1 MRYSFDSFSLD
12 TDRFELSRAGTPIHI
27 EPQVLELL
35 VLLVENRDR
44 MVSKD
49 EIIERVWRGRVV
61 SEAAVSSRVKA
72 ARQALGDDGQAQRY
86 IRTVHRKGFRFIAEV
101 RSGGA
106 EHGAGAVSE
115 RSADALPAS
124 AQSDAATPPA
134 PSAAAEASPGGSH
147 AARPAVAVL
156 PFSNLSADPD
166 QEYFSDGVT
175 ADLIARLSKHRWID
189 VVARNTSFG
198 YKGRAAD
205 VREVGATLQV
215 DYVVEGSVRRAG
227 NRVRVSV
234 QLADTRSGHSKW
246 AEHYDRELADI
257 FALQD
262 EITEMIAAR
271 LEPEIGF
278 AERNKLVQSRPPD
291 LRAWDCYH
299 LGIHHFYKFTGP
311 DNVEAQRLLRRSQEL
326 DPLLGEAF
334 AWWAY
339 AVILGMVYWDTRPT
353 AELLDEALAACD
365 RALAI
370 DRQNATFHALR
381 ARVLLAR
388 REYDQAIVE
397 NQAAIEL
404 NPSFAAA
411 HCGLGDSLT
420 YEKRYEEAMHCFDRA
435 IALSPNDPQLWAF
448 YSYGALAMI
457 FKGEYA
463 RALQWTDKA
472 ASIANCQYW
481 TRAHRAVA
489 LAHLDRLDE
498 ARQAGERLLREMPRF
513 SCRFAREKLFYLREQ
528 DQVEG
533 YLQGLRLAGI
543 PEA

>member
-1 MRYSFDSFSLD
+1 MRYSFDAFSLD
-12 TDRFELSRAGTPIHI
+12 TDRFELSRDGTAIHI

-35 VLLVENRDR
+35 VLLVENRGR

-49 EIIERVWRGRVV
+49 EIIEKVWRGRVV
-61 SEAAVSSRVKA
+61 SEAAVSSRIKA
-72 ARQALGDDGQAQRY
+72 ARQALDDDGQAQRY

-101 RSGGA
+101 RSCGA
-106 EHGAGAVSE
+106 EDDTEMAPERPVEAVAVDSH
-115 RSADALPAS
+115 SGVL
-124 AQSDAATPPA
+124 Q
-134 PSAAAEASPGGSH
+134 AAAVAADASPGGSH

-189 VVARNTSFG
+189 VIARNTSFG
-198 YKGRAAD
+198 YKGKAAD
-205 VREVGATLQV
+205 VREVGAALQV

-227 NRVRVSV
+227 NRIRIGVH
-234 QLADTRSGHSKW
+234 LADARSGHSKW

-257 FALQD
+257 FVLQD

-299 LGIHHFYKFTGP
+299 LGIYHFYKFTGP
-311 DNVEAQRLLRRSQEL
+311 DNVEAQRLLRRSQAL

-334 AWWAY
+334 VWWAY
-339 AVILGMVYWDTRPT
+339 AVILGMVYWDTPPT

-370 DRQNATFHALR
+370 DRHNATFHALR

-397 NQAAIEL
+397 NQAAIDL

-420 YEKRYEEAMHCFDRA
+420 YEKRYEEALHCFDRA

-457 FKGEYA
+457 FMGEFA
-463 RALQWTDKA
+463 TALQWTDKA
-472 ASIANCQYW
+472 ASIGNCQYW

-489 LAHLDRLDE
+489 LAHLDRLDD
-498 ARQAGERLLREMPRF
+498 ARDTGERLLREMPRF

-528 DQVEG
+528 EQVEC

-543 PEA
+543 PED

>member
-1 MRYSFDSFSLD
+1 MQYRFDAFSLD
-12 TDRFELSRAGTPIHI
+12 TDRFELARDGVPIRI

-35 VLLVENRDR
+35 VLLVESRDR

-49 EIIERVWRGRVV
+49 EIIEKVWRGRIV
-61 SEAAVSSRVKA
+61 SEAAVSSRIKA
-72 ARQALGDDGQAQRY
+72 ARQALDDDGQVQRY
-86 IRTVHRKGFRFIAEV
+86 IRTIHRKGFRFVGDVSSSAGDDPPAVRGPPGEPSFEDEGAMPPATPAAATAA
-101 RSGGA
+101 RSG
-106 EHGAGAVSE
+106 
-115 RSADALPAS
+115 
-124 AQSDAATPPA
+124 
-134 PSAAAEASPGGSH
+134 H

-156 PFSNLSADPD
+156 PFGNLSADPD

-189 VVARNTSFG
+189 VMARNCSFG
-198 YKGRAAD
+198 YKGRAVD
-205 VREVGATLQV
+205 VREVGAALRV

-227 NRVRVSV
+227 NRIRVGV
-234 QLADTRSGHSKW
+234 QLADTHTGHNKW

-262 EITEMIAAR
+262 EITETIAAR

-291 LRAWDCYH
+291 LRAWDCFH

-311 DNVEAQRLLRRSQEL
+311 DNVEAQRLLRRSQAL

-339 AVILGMVYWDTRPT
+339 ALILGMIYWDTPPT

-365 RALAI
+365 RALEI
-370 DRQNATFHALR
+370 DRYNATFHALR

-388 REYDQAIVE
+388 CEYDQAIVE
-397 NQAAIEL
+397 NQAAIDL

-457 FKGEYA
+457 FKGDYDT
-463 RALQWTDKA
+463 ALQWTDKA
-472 ASIANCQYW
+472 ANIPNCQYW

-498 ARQAGERLLREMPRF
+498 ARDAGERLLREMPRF
-513 SCRFAREKLFYLREQ
+513 TCRFAREKLFYLREQ
-528 DQVEG
+528 EQVER
-533 YLQGLRLAGI
+533 YLAGLRLARI
-543 PEA
+543 PEG

>member
-1 MRYSFDSFSLD
+1 MRYSFDAFSLD
-12 TDRFELSRAGTPIHI
+12 TDRFELSREGTPIHL

-35 VLLVENRDR
+35 VLLVENCDR

-49 EIIERVWRGRVV
+49 EIIDKVWRGRVV
-61 SEAAVSSRVKA
+61 SEAAVSSRIKA
-72 ARQALGDDGQAQRY
+72 ARQALDDDGRAQRC
-86 IRTVHRKGFRFIAEV
+86 IRTVHRKGFRFVAEV
-101 RSGGA
+101 RSSGA
-106 EHGAGAVSE
+106 P
-115 RSADALPAS
+115 DAAAEQPGEVLPTS
-124 AQSDAATPPA
+124 IESDAGTLAP
-134 PSAAAEASPGGSH
+134 PSAAAAAPGAGH

-156 PFSNLSADPD
+156 PFSNLSAEPD

-175 ADLIARLSKHRWID
+175 DDLMARLSKHRWID
-189 VVARNTSFG
+189 VIARNTSFG
-198 YKGRAAD
+198 YKGKAVD
-205 VREVGATLQV
+205 VREIGTTLGV
-215 DYVVEGSVRRAG
+215 DYVVGGSVRRAG
-227 NRVRVSV
+227 NRVRVGV
-234 QLADTRSGHSKW
+234 QLVDTRNGHSKW

-257 FALQD
+257 FRVQD

-271 LEPEIGF
+271 LEPEIGS

-291 LRAWDCYH
+291 LQAWDCYH

-339 AVILGMVYWDTRPT
+339 AVILGMIYWDTPPT
-353 AELLDEALAACD
+353 AELLDDALAACD
-365 RALAI
+365 EALAI
-370 DRQNATFHALR
+370 DGQNATFHALR

-397 NQAAIEL
+397 NQAAIAL

-435 IALSPNDPQLWAF
+435 VALSPNDPQLWAF

-463 RALQWTDKA
+463 TALQWTDKA

-481 TRAHRAVA
+481 TRAHRVVA
-489 LAHLDRLDE
+489 LAHLERLDD
-498 ARQAGERLLREMPRF
+498 ARRTGEQLLREMPRF

-528 DQVEG
+528 DQVEC
-533 YLQGLRLAGI
+533 YLEGLRLAGI
-543 PEA
+543 PQA